1 MGLWYKTYSKP
12 HIRLTTQLCY
22 ENRIYLHIIPSVGE
36 IPLNKLT
43 QSDLQKFYA
52 DLKKNGR
59 KSKVERYGTGVSIAW
74 FAPAMPPAA
83 LHCKR
88 QWKKS

>member
-1 MGLWYKTYSKP
+1 MPFGEWMELWYKTYSKP

-22 ENRIYLHIIPSVGE
+22 ENRIYLHIIPSIGE

-59 KSKVERYGTGVSIAW
+59 KSKVD
-74 FAPAMPPAA
+74 AMPPAA

-88 QWKKS
+88 QWMKS